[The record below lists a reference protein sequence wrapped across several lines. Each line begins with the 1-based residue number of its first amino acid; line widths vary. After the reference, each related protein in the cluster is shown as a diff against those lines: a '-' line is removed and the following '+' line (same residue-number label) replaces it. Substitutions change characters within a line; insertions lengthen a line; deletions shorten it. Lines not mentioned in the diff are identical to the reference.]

1 MQPPKDYANLFLDM
15 NAFFASVEQQVQP
28 SLRNKPICV
37 APYPGNTGCC
47 IAKSYKAKA
56 FGVKTGT
63 LVGEAKK
70 LCPQIIVLES
80 RPELYLFYHRE
91 IVKVLKNFSPFL
103 RVLSIDEFN
112 IKLTGLDQN
121 REKALE
127 MARKIKETILKKVGD
142 YLTCSIGIGPNM
154 WLAKVAGELGKACLP
169 AGRPDGLVVVALEEL
184 GVWYRSLDLMD
195 LPGINVAMARQLHH
209 RKIKTPFDFYLQ
221 PLFNLSR
228 WFGHPGRVWFYRLR
242 GFETDEIEPA
252 TKSIGHQHVLAPEYR
267 TIAAARRVLVKL
279 AEKCAQRLRAKN
291 LWTGGVSLGIKFLN
305 GPFWEKN
312 AATDLVADSQNIQ
325 RIALSL
331 YDACPIQKPPLRI
344 AVTLFN
350 LTQVRGEQISLFSKI
365 EKSRRLSQMMDEIND
380 KYGPETIYPA
390 SMFGAS
396 EAAPTRIPFGNPAR
410 IGNFDQNVV

>member
-1 MQPPKDYANLFLDM
+1 MTKTVDLKIQGGKSLSGSIEMKTSKNAAVGLLCAALINRGTTTLRKMPRIEEVNRIIEVLQSIGVKISWHGNDLAIQPPSKLNIEKIDAAAATKTRA
-15 NAFFASVEQQVQP
+15 AFM
-28 SLRNKPICV
+28 L
-37 APYPGNTGCC
+37 
-47 IAKSYKAKA
+47 
-56 FGVKTGT
+56 
-63 LVGEAKK
+63 
-70 LCPQIIVLES
+70 
-80 RPELYLFYHRE
+80 
-91 IVKVLKNFSPFL
+91 
-103 RVLSIDEFN
+103 
-112 IKLTGLDQN
+112 
-121 REKALE
+121 
-127 MARKIKETILKKVGD
+127 
-142 YLTCSIGIGPNM
+142 IGP
-154 WLAKVAGELGKACLP
+154 LVHYFKKFKLPQAGGCKLGERSI
-169 AGRPDGLVVVALEEL
+169 RPHQFALEEL